1 MLTTWG
7 PGFLLWENK
16 MKRGRAYDWIPVWV
30 DKWLMGSTRFE
41 LEPGERSV
49 FLDLMIL
56 AAKDDGF
63 IRANP
68 DMGYPHGY
76 LSNMLNVS
84 LGLLESSIA
93 KCIKVGKVEDKG
105 KGIYYIK
112 NWNEYSLS
120 VSHKK
125 RLLYEDK
132 DSNNTVLSH
141 GDTVSHSESKYKSKS
156 LYKSKE
162 EEKRVQREEK
172 EPNGIDQRLT
182 QLLID
187 LMQKNNPESSTLKH
201 LTERGQIKWMNQCRL
216 LREADN
222 RTEADIEKVIRFSQG
237 DSFWQKN
244 ILSMPKLREK
254 WDQLWLKAKAGPGG
268 VRENLGVIQEWLDKR
283 QEKPNDEK
291 R

>member
-1 MLTTWG
+1 
-7 PGFLLWENK
+7 

-132 DSNNTVLSH
+132 DSNDTVLSH
-141 GDTVSHSESKYKSKS
+141 GDTVSHSESKYKYKSKS

-201 LTERGQIKWMNQCRL
+201 LTEKKQIDWMNQCRL
-216 LREADN
+216 LRETDN

-254 WDQLWLKAKAGPGG
+254 WDQLWMKAGRTDGWDQDAWVKG
-268 VRENLGVIQEWLDKR
+268 M
-283 QEKPNDEK
+283 EK
-291 R
+291 RLEEKKNGTI